1 MGAIR
6 EVLVPDIGDFS
17 DIPVIEVMVKPGDR
31 VKPEDS
37 LIVLESD
44 KATLDVPAP
53 FGGAVKKLKVQVGDR
68 VSEGTAI
75 LELEAEE
82 VEAQLPAPTAPPPEA
97 AKPETAAVI
106 RPETAATPEAAPA
119 TQPETAASAALPPS
133 LPHASPAI
141 RRFARELGVELCQV
155 RGSGPSQR
163 ILINDVQSFVRAAL
177 SAGAPSGAPA
187 AAAPPR
193 TATHFDEADVTDLE
207 AFREE
212 VASSVRGAG
221 FEVTLAAFLLKAVV
235 PAVQKFQALNAGH
248 GDDPGAAGSGC
259 HLGFAI
265 DTPNGR
271 VVPLIRDVDRKGVL
285 DLAREIEELGARA
298 RDNRLE
304 PADLA
309 RGAFSIASL
318 GSAGGTG
325 FTPVID
331 APAVAVLGVT
341 RPQPKLVEREGKAVT
356 RCMLPLCL
364 SYDSRVI
371 DATAAA
377 RFTAGVAALLGDLR
391 RASL

>member
-1 MGAIR
+1 MGAIK

-17 DIPVIEVMVKPGDR
+17 NIPVIEVMVKPGDR

-53 FGGAVKKLKVQVGDR
+53 FGGAVKTLKVQVGDR

-82 VEAQLPAPTAPPPEA
+82 VEVQLPAPTPPPPEA
-97 AKPETAAVI
+97 AKPETASVI
-106 RPETAATPEAAPA
+106 R
-119 TQPETAASAALPPS
+119 PETAASAALPPS

-141 RRFARELGVELCQV
+141 RRFARELGVDLRQV

-163 ILINDVQSFVRAAL
+163 ILIDDVQSFVRAAL
-177 SAGAPSGAPA
+177 AAGTPSDAPA
-187 AAAPPR
+187 ATAPSR
-193 TATHFDEADVTDLE
+193 TAFHFDEADVTDLE

-212 VASSVRGAG
+212 VASSVRAAG
-221 FEVTLAAFLLKAVV
+221 FELTLAPFLLKAVA

-248 GDDPGAAGSGC
+248 GDDPSAAGSGC
-259 HLGFAI
+259 HLGFAF

-298 RDNRLE
+298 RDKRLE

-318 GSAGGTG
+318 GSAGGTA
-325 FTPVID
+325 FTPVMD

-364 SYDSRVI
+364 SYDSRAI

-377 RFTAGVAALLGDLR
+377 RFTADVAALLGDLR